1 MSHGRIAISPFSK
14 ILFLTRKQGTSS
26 VSRPSIG
33 VAFPRYRNL
42 PSLQDHSI
50 IPLWSCPHPLLCL
63 QRPSVPSPI
72 LHFHTPSF
80 HLTPTR
86 PSDPR
91 PIRCIQSNPYP
102 PRNSSHLIHPPSS
115 LPPPTFPTLSMPTL
129 TTACRSLL
137 SISSVHLWMSPSMH
151 ESPVTRPALY
161 AAGVVPTPCFVR

>member
-1 MSHGRIAISPFSK
+1 MSHGRKAISPFSK
-14 ILFLTRKQGTSS
+14 ILFLTKKQGTSS
-26 VSRPSIG
+26 VGRPSIG
-33 VAFPRYRNL
+33 AASPHYRIL

-50 IPLWSCPHPLLCL
+50 IHLWSSPPPLLRL
-63 QRPSVPSPI
+63 QRPSVPSLI

-91 PIRCIQSNPYP
+91 PIRCIPSNPYP
-102 PRNSSHLIHPPSS
+102 PKSSSHLIRPRSS
-115 LPPPTFPTLSMPTL
+115 LPLPTFPTPSMPTL

-137 SISSVHLWMSPSMH
+137 SISSVHLWMSPSTH

-161 AAGVVPTPCFVR
+161 AAGVVLTPCFVR